1 MNPLLR
7 GAAAL
12 GIVLWLAAPVRAQE
26 LPYGPVSL
34 AGGRVML
41 GTDVSLSA
49 STQNDESAWFNYT
62 DYEHNTMRLMRLGV
76 TMDLHLTDRV
86 SFLAEARS
94 ENGDRIRPYA
104 LYVRVRPWK
113 TKPVDLQA
121 GRIPP
126 TFGAFSRRVYA

>member
-49 STQNDESAWFNYT
+49 STQNAESAWFNYT
-62 DYEHNTMRLMRLGV
+62 DYEHSTMRLMRLG
-76 TMDLHLTDRV
+76 LTTAIRV
-86 SFLAEARS
+86 SNRVSLPGAGPSA
-94 ENGDRIRPYA
+94 NGEPA
-104 LYVRVRPWK
+104 
-113 TKPVDLQA
+113 
-121 GRIPP
+121 
-126 TFGAFSRRVYA
+126 